1 MCIRDRF
8 STELTLDFFGFDS
21 HPIKP
26 INKNISTDALA
37 ILIYNFITVIAA
49 NLRLTSIF
57 VGLFWTKF
65 YMRSSLFFTLI
76 PSFLSFVLLLPYGGA
91 LIHILEGQE
100 HKPCDISA
108 VHFHQ
113 VAIDCDIFDYNFV
126 PKIEF
131 SNHVSYFNSPRL
143 NKSKNS
149 ISSSLHFI
157 LSINP
162 YLLRGPPS
170 T

>member
-1 MCIRDRF
+1 
-8 STELTLDFFGFDS
+8 
-21 HPIKP
+21 
-26 INKNISTDALA
+26 
-37 ILIYNFITVIAA
+37 
-49 NLRLTSIF
+49 
-57 VGLFWTKF
+57 
-65 YMRSSLFFTLI
+65 MRTSLFFTLI
-76 PSFLSFVLLLPYGGA
+76 PSFLSLVLLLPYGGA
-91 LIHILEGQE
+91 LIHILEVHE
-100 HKPCDISA
+100 HKTCDITS

-113 VAIDCDIFDYNFV
+113 VDIDCDIFDYNLV

-131 SNHVSYFNSPRL
+131 FNHVSYFNSLRL

-149 ISSSLHFI
+149 ISSGLHFI

>member
-1 MCIRDRF
+1 
-8 STELTLDFFGFDS
+8 
-21 HPIKP
+21 
-26 INKNISTDALA
+26 
-37 ILIYNFITVIAA
+37 
-49 NLRLTSIF
+49 
-57 VGLFWTKF
+57 
-65 YMRSSLFFTLI
+65 MRSSLFFTLI

-91 LIHILEGQE
+91 LIHILEGHE
-100 HKPCDISA
+100 HKTCDITS

-113 VAIDCDIFDYNFV
+113 LDIDCDIFDYNFV

-131 SNHVSYFNSPRL
+131 SNHVSYFDSLIL

-149 ISSSLHFI
+149 ISSGLHFI

-170 T
+170 A